1 MKGVLQK
8 NDHGFCRKNCRPY
21 SIRRF
26 FLLNIGLVTALFSA
40 IFLSISVYFSSTIQ
54 NQSYIR
60 MKEAMKMYNGQA
72 SRNFKNVSICLMDFC
87 SENADVSG
95 LGEMDKD
102 APGLYTSIIRIK
114 KQFAASIA
122 SFSYVDGFYIYAPK
136 NDSFVTNSI
145 PMCMKQ
151 RAILP
156 AQRRFQ
162 IFLERWKKGKRK
174 SWICPD
180 GSFCR
185 LEMKVSSFE

>member
-26 FLLNIGLVTALFSA
+26 FLLNIGLVAALFSA
-40 IFLSISVYFSSTIQ
+40 IFLRISVYFSSTIQ

-72 SRNFKNVSICLMDFC
+72 SRDFKNVSICLMDFC

-136 NDSFVTNSI
+136 NDSFVTQLNS
-145 PMCMKQ
+145 
-151 RAILP
+151 
-156 AQRRFQ
+156 
-162 IFLERWKKGKRK
+162 
-174 SWICPD
+174 
-180 GSFCR
+180 
-185 LEMKVSSFE
+185 

>member
-1 MKGVLQK
+1 MHQENLAGRFCNFLIIYTICRRGRSKRKMKGVLQK

-102 APGLYTSIIRIK
+102 APGLYTSLIRIK

-136 NDSFVTNSI
+136 KRQLCHAT
-145 PMCMKQ
+145 Q
-151 RAILP
+151 
-156 AQRRFQ
+156 
-162 IFLERWKKGKRK
+162 FL
-174 SWICPD
+174 C
-180 GSFCR
+180 
-185 LEMKVSSFE
+185 V